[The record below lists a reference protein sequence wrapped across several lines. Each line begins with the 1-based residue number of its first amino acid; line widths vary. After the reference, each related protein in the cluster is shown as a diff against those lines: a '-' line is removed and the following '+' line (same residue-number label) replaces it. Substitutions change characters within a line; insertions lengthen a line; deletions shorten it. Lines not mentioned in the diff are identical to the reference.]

1 MNFDYWLR
9 YLFGRRSDNDGLEK
23 VIQFKLDFWDTWTC
37 YTSKNL
43 KKKTIKKLNHTSNA
57 LSIEYFYLWESCQVK
72 YPRVCL
78 QSGWKMLAKVY
89 PLFHL
94 VIFLFLNGRC
104 ASGLPAPA
112 SPALGS
118 HWSSSF
124 FLSSHRLLPVHIPQQ
139 NRLLLFSSLSQKA
152 RHFAGVPHSPFT

>member
-1 MNFDYWLR
+1 MNFHYWLR
-9 YLFGRRSDNDGLEK
+9 YRFGRRSDNDGLEK

-37 YTSKNL
+37 YISKNL

-57 LSIEYFYLWESCQVK
+57 L
-72 YPRVCL
+72 
-78 QSGWKMLAKVY
+78 VY
-89 PLFHL
+89 W
-94 VIFLFLNGRC
+94 IFLSTRKLSSQVFPNLSSKWLKDASKRLSIILFSYFLLLNGRC

-124 FLSSHRLLPVHIPQQ
+124 FLSSHRLLPVHIPQR
-139 NRLLLFSSLSQKA
+139 NRLLLFSSLPQKA